1 MQWEASRERL
11 QSAILKELSGS
22 MSTQNIS
29 SFNAT
34 DNSTFNATDS
44 SFNVASALIN
54 LVDTPVP
61 ANTRILL

>member
-1 MQWEASRERL
+1 MRWEASRERL

-22 MSTQNIS
+22 MSTQNIC

-54 LVDTPVP
+54 LVDAPVP